1 MVLDAVIVVVISR
14 AEATE
19 PNDTT
24 HFMDYNTQLMK
35 TPCGVIHLKIN
46 NCRVKGGNYKVAVLL
61 WSGDLYFQGKSLT
74 HFFAGDSP
82 QWRATRGPERKA
94 RMAPWSCMGWWLCS
108 PSLTCLTYFPLA
120 GLSSV
125 HRGNYRRIKIAYVS
139 TQHPPKLSI
148 QQHK

>member
-1 MVLDAVIVVVISR
+1 MKWSEKQEMNDLDVFECSHGCSHIRGQKLLSQM
-14 AEATE
+14 
-19 PNDTT
+19 TT
-24 HFMDYNTQLMK
+24 HILWTTIPSWWKLHAVWYIK
-35 TPCGVIHLKIN
+35 KIN
-46 NCRVKGGNYKVAVLL
+46 NCWFKEWNYKVAVLL

-125 HRGNYRRIKIAYVS
+125 HREEITGG
-139 TQHPPKLSI
+139 
-148 QQHK
+148 

>member
-46 NCRVKGGNYKVAVLL
+46 NCRVKGGTIKWLFYYEAVTYIFRVNLL
-61 WSGDLYFQGKSLT
+61 PISLLEILLSEEPPVVLKGR
-74 HFFAGDSP
+74 HAWLPGHVWAGGFVVP
-82 QWRATRGPERKA
+82 
-94 RMAPWSCMGWWLCS
+94 
-108 PSLTCLTYFPLA
+108 
-120 GLSSV
+120 
-125 HRGNYRRIKIAYVS
+125 H
-139 TQHPPKLSI
+139 
-148 QQHK
+148 